1 MRARAWLDGANAPP
15 CATPFHARSGAGVG
29 MGVALLWAGAPP
41 RVKGEFS
48 HDEYEDSAEYEDE
61 ATSAAHEY
69 KSYGARRDAAL
80 TRHVSAQPT
89 VERARQRV
97 ATQYYTLQR
106 STPRCNAARHVAT
119 RRTLSRRTR
128 GSGASGEFG
137 RAVAL
142 SQQRRSTAAVRLRC
156 FARPGRGPEGRRS
169 VWPTAAPCSF
179 A

>member
-1 MRARAWLDGANAPP
+1 MMLYANLFMRARAWLDGANAPP
-15 CATPFHARSGAGVG
+15 CATPLHARSGAGVG

-106 STPRCNAARHVAT
+106 SMPRCKAVLHVATQYATLQRSTPRCNAAHTFTANPWE
-119 RRTLSRRTR
+119 RRER
-128 GSGASGEFG
+128 
-137 RAVAL
+137 
-142 SQQRRSTAAVRLRC
+142 
-156 FARPGRGPEGRRS
+156 
-169 VWPTAAPCSF
+169 
-179 A
+179 